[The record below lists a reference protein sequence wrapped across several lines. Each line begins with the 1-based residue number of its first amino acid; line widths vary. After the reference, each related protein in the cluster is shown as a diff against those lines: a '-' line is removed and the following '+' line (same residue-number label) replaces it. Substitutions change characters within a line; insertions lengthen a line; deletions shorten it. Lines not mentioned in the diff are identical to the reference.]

1 MPKYIAMAHGRI
13 VGVYNSFAEA
23 LRTLVE
29 IGEGEIY
36 RGELILRLGPEEAED
51 LKGYLPGV
59 PVEPVEAPKSA
70 GPRSSV
76 AVVLDQMFKGFFTE
90 VLSREFRDIEIH
102 EIVGKG
108 LEKTIRVGNIY
119 RHPAMNDYDVAKLVE
134 SLAEKGKKV
143 IFFTGDKKLY
153 NHILGYEGVAA
164 YYAPPNEYPGKEAL
178 AKFMIEKIKENLKH

>member
-13 VGVYNSFAEA
+13 IGVYNSFAEA

-29 IGEGEIY
+29 VGEGEIY

-59 PVEPVEAPKSA
+59 PLEPVEVPETPS
-70 GPRSSV
+70 PRKGV

-90 VLSREFRDIEIH
+90 VLSGEFRDIEIH

-108 LEKTIRVGNIY
+108 LEKTIRVGNIF
-119 RHPAMNDYDVAKLVE
+119 RHPAANDYDVARLVE
-134 SLAEKGKKV
+134 ILVEKGKKV

-153 NHILGYEGVAA
+153 NHIIGYEDVVA
-164 YYAPPNEYPGKEAL
+164 YYAPPNEFPGKEAL
-178 AKFMIEKIKENLKH
+178 AKFMVEKIKENLG